1 MESKIPTELSAKLP
15 PAAIL
20 LAAGS
25 ASRMGRP
32 KQLLELRGMTLL
44 EIALRKARQ
53 AGYAPLLVVGGAY
66 REPMEKLC
74 AEVLP
79 ELSFCYNP
87 DWPTGMGSSIACGL
101 RYLLEIAP
109 DTPGALIF
117 LADQPGVRADQLEEM
132 RLIWESDNPPFVAAY
147 YREKPGAPAL
157 FSHTLFPELLQLAGA
172 EGAKSLFARF
182 AGTMYPLPEAAI
194 DLDTPEEWAKF
205 VAEN

>member
-1 MESKIPTELSAKLP
+1 MESKTPTEWPEKCP

-44 EIALRKARQ
+44 EIALRKARE
-53 AGYAPLLVVGGAY
+53 AGYAPLVVVGGAY
-66 REPMEKLC
+66 RDPLEKLC

-79 ELSFCYNP
+79 GVGFCYNP
-87 DWPTGMGSSIACGL
+87 DWSTGMGSSISCGL
-101 RYLLEIAP
+101 RHLLEIAP
-109 DTPGALIF
+109 DTPGALIY
-117 LADQPGVRADQLEEM
+117 LADQPGVRAGQLEEM
-132 RLIWESDNPPFVAAY
+132 RLIWESDHPPYITAF

-157 FSHTLFPELLQLAGA
+157 FSRTLFPELLQLTG
-172 EGAKSLFARF
+172 EQGAKSLFTRF
-182 AGTMYPLPEAAI
+182 PGIRYPLPEAAF
-194 DLDTPEEWAKF
+194 DLDTPEEWAKY